1 MIILIN
7 MYMMVQKLL
16 DKIKNKLKNDIF
28 VNRLYNIFI
37 ILFFANRFF
46 MYIFPE
52 WDALA
57 LIGIVLVFIVF
68 TFAAHLSNKDKF
80 VYNGKK
86 LVIVLMTI
94 DIFLSI
100 LIKRY

>member
-1 MIILIN
+1 

-37 ILFFANRFF
+37 FLFFADRFL

-52 WDALA
+52 WDVLV

-86 LVIVLMTI
+86 VVIVLLII
-94 DIFLSI
+94 DILLNI

>member
-1 MIILIN
+1 

-16 DKIKNKLKNDIF
+16 DNIKNKLKNDIF

-37 ILFFANRFF
+37 FLFFTNRIL

-52 WDALA
+52 WDVLV
-57 LIGIVLVFIVF
+57 LIGIVLIFIVF

-86 LVIVLMTI
+86 LVIVLLTI

>member
-1 MIILIN
+1 

-37 ILFFANRFF
+37 FLFFANRFLT
-46 MYIFPE
+46 YIFPE
-52 WDALA
+52 RDVLV
-57 LIGIVLVFIVF
+57 LIDIVLVFIVF

-80 VYNGKK
+80 VYKGKK
-86 LVIVLMTI
+86 LVIVLFII
-94 DIFLSI
+94 DIFLNI